1 MLETKELIERLCN
14 IMSVT
19 GYEYKAA
26 DELKTLVAPYFDS
39 FYEAVGGSYVGV
51 KRCGRENAP
60 RLMID
65 AHFDEIGMIV
75 TDIHEGGYLSFS
87 HMGGLDRRIMA
98 ASEVYIYGKEKIY
111 GVICSKPPHLQQ
123 RGEFKKLQPLDEM
136 LVDTGYSKEE
146 LEKIVSIGDG
156 IGFYEKT
163 ASLLGK
169 RICGRSMDDKACCA
183 AAIIAAATLER
194 EKMECD
200 LYVTLSFR
208 EEESMAGGC
217 VAAAYDIKPDV
228 AIVTDVTFARFPGVD
243 DYESAKMGEGPAVSL
258 SAVTD
263 RHVTNRLI
271 ALAEGAEIKLQRT
284 IDATNTGTNST
295 ALFVSGDGIPAAV
308 VSVPLSCMHTYN
320 EIIDLGDIEAAAEL
334 FKLAACDKEIFA

>member
-1 MLETKELIERLCN
+1 
-14 IMSVT
+14 
-19 GYEYKAA
+19 
-26 DELKTLVAPYFDS
+26 
-39 FYEAVGGSYVGV
+39 
-51 KRCGRENAP
+51 
-60 RLMID
+60 MID

-111 GVICSKPPHLQQ
+111 GVICAKPPHLQQ
-123 RGEFKKLQPLDEM
+123 KGEFKKLQKLDEM
-136 LVDTGYSKEE
+136 LIDTGYSKEE

-163 ASLLGK
+163 ASLLGN
-169 RICGRSMDDKACCA
+169 RICGRSMDNKCCA
-183 AAIIAAATLER
+183 AAAILAAATVER

-200 LYVTLSFR
+200 IYVTLSFR

-217 VAAAYDIKPDV
+217 VMASYDIKPDA

-243 DYESAKMGEGPAVSL
+243 DYESVKMGEGPAVSL
-258 SAVTD
+258 SAATD
-263 RHVTNRLI
+263 RRLTNKI
-271 ALAEGAEIKLQRT
+271 ISLAEGAGIKLQRT
-284 IDATNTGTNST
+284 VDATNTGTNAS
-295 ALFVSGDGIPAAV
+295 ALCMCGDGIPTAV

-320 EIIDLGDIEAAAEL
+320 EIIDTSDIEAAAEV
-334 FKLAACDKEIFA
+334 FKTVACSKEIFA

>member
-1 MLETKELIERLCN
+1 MFDVKELIEKLCN

-26 DELKTLVAPYFDS
+26 EELTALVSPYFDS

-51 KRCGRENAP
+51 KKCGRENAP

-98 ASEVYIYGKEKIY
+98 ASEVYVYGKEKIY
-111 GVICSKPPHLQQ
+111 GVICSKPPHLQKP
-123 RGEFKKLQPLDEM
+123 GEFKKLQKLDEM
-136 LVDTGYSKEE
+136 LIDTGYSKEE

-156 IGFYEKT
+156 IGFYERT
-163 ASLLGK
+163 ETLLGK

-183 AAIIAAATLER
+183 AAIMAAATIER

-208 EEESMAGGC
+208 EEESVAGGC
-217 VAAAYDIKPDV
+217 VAAAYDIKPAA

-263 RHVTNRLI
+263 RYITNRLI
-271 ALAEGAEIKLQRT
+271 KLAEGAEMKLQRT
-284 IDATNTGTNST
+284 VDATNTGTNAS
-295 ALFVSGDGIPAAV
+295 ALTVCGDGIPTAV

-334 FKLAACDKEIFA
+334 FKLAACDKEFFI